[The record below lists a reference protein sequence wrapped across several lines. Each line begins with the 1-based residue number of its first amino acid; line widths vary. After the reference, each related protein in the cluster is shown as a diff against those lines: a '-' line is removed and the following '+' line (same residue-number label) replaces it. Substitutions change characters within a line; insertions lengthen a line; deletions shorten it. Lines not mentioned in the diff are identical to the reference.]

1 MSCFT
6 CPGQA
11 TVAMVERF
19 GKFSRAAHPGFNCI
33 IPCCGESVAGTLSLR
48 VQQLDVRCETKTR
61 DNVFVTVI
69 VSVQYQV
76 VKEALYDAF
85 YKLTDSKSQIRS
97 YVFDVVRGTVPKINL
112 DDVFTTK
119 EEIAYEVKDQ
129 LTKSMSTFGFM
140 IIQTLVTDIEPDQ
153 RVRAA
158 MNEINAASRMRVA
171 AVEKAEAEKIQVVKA
186 AEGDA
191 ESKYLQGQ
199 GIARQRQA
207 IVNGLRE
214 SVLNFERDVTDI
226 SSRDVI
232 EMMMITQY
240 FDMLKDIGIS
250 KGSSTVFMPHSPAT
264 VADVAGQIRSGF
276 MQAQAG
282 SAGINQGQNFPP
294 PVGHAQQT
302 PMHVGMQR

>member
-1 MSCFT
+1 M
-6 CPGQA
+6 
-11 TVAMVERF
+11 
-19 GKFSRAAHPGFNCI
+19 
-33 IPCCGESVAGTLSLR
+33 
-48 VQQLDVRCETKTR
+48 DVRCETKTR

>member
-1 MSCFT
+1 MACFT

-11 TVAMVERF
+11 TVGMVERF
-19 GKFSRAAHPGFNCI
+19 GKFARAAHPGFNLL
-33 IPCCGESVAGTLSLR
+33 IPCCGERVAGTLSLR

-76 VKEALYDAF
+76 VKDALYDAF

-171 AVEKAEAEKIQVVKA
+171 AVEKAEAEKIAVVKA

-214 SVLNFERDVTDI
+214 SVLNFERDVNDI

-240 FDMLKDIGIS
+240 FDMLKDIGVA

-282 SAGINQGQNFPP
+282 SAGLNPA
-294 PVGHAQQT
+294 HS
-302 PMHVGMQR
+302 PMNVGMQR

>member
-1 MSCFT
+1 MW
-6 CPGQA
+6 
-11 TVAMVERF
+11 
-19 GKFSRAAHPGFNCI
+19 
-33 IPCCGESVAGTLSLR
+33 
-48 VQQLDVRCETKTR
+48 D
-61 DNVFVTVI
+61 
-69 VSVQYQV
+69 
-76 VKEALYDAF
+76 
-85 YKLTDSKSQIRS
+85 LT
-97 YVFDVVRGTVPKINL
+97 
-112 DDVFTTK
+112 
-119 EEIAYEVKDQ
+119 
-129 LTKSMSTFGFM
+129 
-140 IIQTLVTDIEPDQ
+140 
-153 RVRAA
+153 A
-158 MNEINAASRMRVA
+158 MN
-171 AVEKAEAEKIQVVKA
+171 AV
-186 AEGDA
+186 
-191 ESKYLQGQ
+191 Q

-264 VADVAGQIRSGF
+264 VADVAGQIRAGF